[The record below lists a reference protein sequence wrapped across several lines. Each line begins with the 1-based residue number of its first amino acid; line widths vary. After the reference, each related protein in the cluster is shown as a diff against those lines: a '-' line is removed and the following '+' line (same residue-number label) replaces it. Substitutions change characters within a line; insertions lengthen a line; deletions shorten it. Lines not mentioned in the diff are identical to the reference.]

1 MITLYAYRWVPD
13 FAQGH
18 VRDLRVRW
26 ALEEAGLSYEER
38 LIGLEEKMSADYLAL
53 QPFGQVPAIEENG
66 AKLFESGAIVL
77 NIARR
82 SEVLMPSDAEGR
94 ARVEAWMFA
103 ALNSVEP
110 VVGALA
116 DIDIFGAGENW
127 AIERRPAAIEAIERK
142 LGLLQGWLGNRDY
155 LEGLFSAGDLLMATV
170 LRDLGHTDLVEH
182 YPALKA
188 YRDRCIA
195 RPAFQK
201 ALADQLRSFEGHAPR
216 AA

>member
-26 ALEEAGLSYEER
+26 ALEEAAIPYEVR
-38 LIGLEEKMSADYLAL
+38 LIGLEEKTSPNYLAL

-77 NIARR
+77 DIARR
-82 SEVLMPSDAEGR
+82 SQALMPRDPGGR
-94 ARVEAWMFA
+94 GRTEAWMFA

-110 VVGALA
+110 AVASLGE
-116 DIDIFGAGENW
+116 IDIFAAGQAW
-127 AIERRPAAIEAIERK
+127 ATQRHPAAVEAVNLK
-142 LGLLQGWLGNRDY
+142 LGRLQDWLGDRDF
-155 LEGLFSAGDLLMATV
+155 LEGAFSAGDLLMATV
-170 LRDLGHTDLVEH
+170 LRDLGHTDIVEQ
-182 YPALKA
+182 YPRLMA

-195 RPAFQK
+195 RPAFKK
-201 ALADQLRSFEGHAPR
+201 ALADQLQSFEGHAPV